1 MNWQLATKGFKD
13 YLKLERGMAYH
24 TIEAYLRDVGKLE
37 AYMLIAGYR
46 LSPKDVQA
54 IHIQQMMAYLAEMGI
69 TGRSVSRVLSGI
81 KAFFAYLCYEN
92 IRETDPAELLEPPA
106 SSFKLPEVMSVLEID
121 QILAEIDMS
130 RPDGARNRAM
140 FEVLYSCGLRVSEL
154 IELKVSN
161 LYLDIGFVK
170 VMGKGRKE
178 RFVPIGSSAIKYLQ
192 LYLTHTRPDFP
203 IKPDHADKVF
213 ISRLG
218 KSLSRQMVFMNLQD
232 LVAKANLQKN
242 ISPHTFRHSFATHL
256 LEGGAD
262 LRAVQQML
270 GHESITTTQIYTH
283 LDNEFLRQTLI
294 DFHPRS

>member
-1 MNWQLATKGFKD
+1 
-13 YLKLERGMAYH
+13 
-24 TIEAYLRDVGKLE
+24 
-37 AYMLIAGYR
+37 
-46 LSPKDVQA
+46 
-54 IHIQQMMAYLAEMGI
+54 
-69 TGRSVSRVLSGI
+69 
-81 KAFFAYLCYEN
+81 
-92 IRETDPAELLEPPA
+92 
-106 SSFKLPEVMSVLEID
+106 
-121 QILAEIDMS
+121 
-130 RPDGARNRAM
+130 M

-192 LYLTHTRPDFP
+192 LYLQHTRPELP

-232 LVAKANLQKN
+232 LVAKANLQKH